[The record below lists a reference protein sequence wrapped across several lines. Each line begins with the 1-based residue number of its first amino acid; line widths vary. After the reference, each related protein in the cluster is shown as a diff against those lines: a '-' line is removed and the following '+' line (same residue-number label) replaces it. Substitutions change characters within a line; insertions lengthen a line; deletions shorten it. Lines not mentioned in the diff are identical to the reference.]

1 MKQYTVEISSSEIV
15 RKKHLLIVLAD
26 NWRAALPK
34 AIQQVRERTSS
45 DVVIGD
51 PKKLREESVEI
62 EEMVMPTSSDS

>member
-1 MKQYTVEISSSEIV
+1 MKQFTVEVSSSEIV
-15 RKKHLLIVLAD
+15 RKKHLLIVLAE
-26 NWRAALPK
+26 NWRTAVPK
-34 AIQQVRERTSS
+34 AIQQVRERTSN